1 MKPILKYDP
10 EFRNHHHSSL
20 YCMVKGDHVYT
31 LNNNL
36 KELQQKSDEE
46 QMILKASE
54 NYYNK
59 ADAAIP
65 SFKMINGIDDII
77 RIIEELGD
85 TKDNTEIKVIHK
97 DNNLTELVI
106 AERIRI

>member
-1 MKPILKYDP
+1 
-10 EFRNHHHSSL
+10 
-20 YCMVKGDHVYT
+20 
-31 LNNNL
+31 
-36 KELQQKSDEE
+36 
-46 QMILKASE
+46 MISKASE
-54 NYYNK
+54 NYDIK